1 MISLQALRSILDH
14 IGAHTSKMLLGRA
27 ADESSARQFL
37 NPETVAGSRWPRRLG
52 RTLRTRKGDD
62 EMSVVPAVALS
73 RLKSQD
79 NSALGSC
86 VSSVVPLPAT
96 GTQIQS

>member
-1 MISLQALRSILDH
+1 MRCL
-14 IGAHTSKMLLGRA
+14 
-27 ADESSARQFL
+27 
-37 NPETVAGSRWPRRLG
+37 
-52 RTLRTRKGDD
+52 
-62 EMSVVPAVALS
+62 VVPAVALS